1 MQYIGVGD
9 NMLKNSFE
17 IIFLADEISESISM
31 IELIKSKVKQ
41 VEDVI
46 GKIDDNTPTV
56 IQEALF
62 NFLALLKTKE
72 IELENVSEQILLN

>member
-1 MQYIGVGD
+1 M
-9 NMLKNSFE
+9 KNSFE
-17 IIFLADEISESISM
+17 IIFLADELNDSITM

-41 VEDVI
+41 VEEEI
-46 GKIDDNTPTV
+46 GRINDSTPTI

-72 IELENVSEQILLN
+72 IELENGNEQILLN

>member
-1 MQYIGVGD
+1 
-9 NMLKNSFE
+9 MLKNSFE

-72 IELENVSEQILLN
+72 IELENISEQTLLN

>member
-1 MQYIGVGD
+1 
-9 NMLKNSFE
+9 MLKNSFE